1 MLEDLPINAAMDSLL
16 GCATAGSGPER
27 GDPSTG
33 SIQRDRFND
42 WQRRK
47 EEEAKN
53 LLKSA
58 QINPNIW
65 SGLYGVEVDPRTSLD
80 SINTFHAQ
88 FIPEEMLKPRDL
100 NNVGKQS
107 AKMYPDKSLMS
118 A

>member
-1 MLEDLPINAAMDSLL
+1 MLEDVRINTAIDSLL
-16 GCATAGSGPER
+16 DSATAWSGGPER

-33 SIQRDRFND
+33 STHRDRFND

-53 LLKSA
+53 LLKS
-58 QINPNIW
+58 
-65 SGLYGVEVDPRTSLD
+65 
-80 SINTFHAQ
+80 NTFHAQ
-88 FIPEEMLKPRDL
+88 FIPAEMLKPRDL

-107 AKMYPDKSLMS
+107 AKMYPYKSLMS

>member
-1 MLEDLPINAAMDSLL
+1 MLEDVPINAAIDSLL
-16 GCATAGSGPER
+16 GRATARSGPER

-33 SIQRDRFND
+33 STHRDRFND

-65 SGLYGVEVDPRTSLD
+65 SGLYGVEVDLGLVSTASTRSMPNSSQR
-80 SINTFHAQ
+80 
-88 FIPEEMLKPRDL
+88 KC
-100 NNVGKQS
+100 
-107 AKMYPDKSLMS
+107 
-118 A
+118 